1 MYKPKRNQMSFYDK
15 VYETT
20 VPRNHFLRKLE
31 CLIDWHSFEQK
42 LAGLYQ
48 NQGRLAHNPVLM
60 FKALCLQFLYD
71 LSDRKLE
78 EHIIGFMPF
87 RFFLGL
93 DPLDSPPDHTAYC
106 RFRDRLGEDKIAELF
121 NAVVTTARSKRLVS
135 ERLSIVDAT
144 HVRAKVNTYKM
155 NRKSDDDKPDGPK
168 SSVDPDAT
176 YGHKNKNEPF
186 FGYKAAVAMDADSGI
201 ITKTTATTGREHD
214 SRHFVKVCDIQA
226 RGTTADKGYDVPE
239 NFAHLKAH
247 GRRAAIIPKRRRGR
261 KKGHVKARYW
271 LCKDRLWYYINK
283 KHRPRVERFF
293 GLAKRSYGLRQ
304 ARYWGLAK
312 MKLQVMFTAM
322 AINLKRMVTLVDRCA
337 QNG

>member
-20 VPRNHFLRKLE
+20 VPRNHFLRRLE
-31 CLIDWHSFEQK
+31 SLIDWQSFEPK

-48 NQGRLAHNPVLM
+48 DQGRLAHNPVLM

-78 EHIIGFMPF
+78 EQIIGFMPF

-106 RFRDRLGEDKIAELF
+106 RFRDRLGEEKIAELF
-121 NAVVTTARSKRLVS
+121 NTVITTARTKRLVS
-135 ERLSIVDAT
+135 GRLSIVDAT

-155 NRKSDDDKPDGPK
+155 NRRNDDDQDGPK
-168 SSVDPDAT
+168 SSVDPDTT
-176 YGHKNKNEPF
+176 YGHKSKNDPF

-201 ITKTTATTGREHD
+201 ITRATATTGKEHD
-214 SRHFVKVCDIQA
+214 SRHFVEVCDIRA
-226 RGTTADKGYDVPE
+226 RGTTADKGYDAPE
-239 NFAHLKAH
+239 NFAYLQAH
-247 GRRAAIIPKRRRGR
+247 SCRAAIIPKRRRSR
-261 KKGHVKARYW
+261 KNGHVKARYK
-271 LCKDRLWYYINK
+271 LSKDRLWYYINK
-283 KHRPRVERFF
+283 KQRPRIERFF
-293 GLAKRSYGLRQ
+293 GLAKRSYGLGQ
-304 ARYWGLAK
+304 ARYWSLAK
-312 MKLQVMFTAM
+312 MKLQLTLTAL